1 MRYAIIQTGGKQY
14 KAVEGEAI
22 EVEKLDAEVGKK
34 VELSEVML
42 VADGDQV
49 MVGTPTVADAKVA
62 ATVVAQDKGEKISV
76 FKYKPKIRYRVKT
89 GHRQR
94 LTRLQ
99 IDSIEAK
106 GLAKS
111 EPKAE
116 AKEPKAQPTKAS
128 TPVAAAKPTAA
139 KPKAKAPKAKAPAA
153 KKKPAKAS
161 TPKSAKPKAK
171 TRKS

>member
-1 MRYAIIQTGGKQY
+1 MRYAIVQTGGKQY
-14 KAVEGEAI
+14 KAVEGESI
-22 EVEKLDAEVGKK
+22 EVEKLNLEVGKK
-34 VELSEVML
+34 VELGEVML

-62 ATVVAQDKGEKISV
+62 ETVVAQDKGEKISV

-94 LTRLQ
+94 LTRLL

-116 AKEPKAQPTKAS
+116 EKAEPVK
-128 TPVAAAKPTAA
+128 AAAARRTATPAAA

-161 TPKSAKPKAK
+161 TPKKAPKPKAK